1 MSSSI
6 CQCEYLCMVACAMP
20 LFAHHFP
27 KTHYD
32 GLDEDTWF
40 FRFLMGIKEVKH
52 FCVMQNTCHTNPAL
66 NTYFVETSKGKFV
79 FVSSFIILFL
89 KKNKKQP
96 HNKTKQNQKPTHDS
110 NQNYTFMNNIIKI
123 WNVHSQYLSE
133 AALVCSH
140 AGLQHSGNKL
150 CLMVSF
156 Q

>member
-1 MSSSI
+1 MSVWISMYGCMCHAII
-6 CQCEYLCMVACAMP
+6 CPSLSQNSLWWVGWRHLILQIFNGNKGGETFLCNAKYLSHKSCSQHVLCWNLERKICICKLIHNT
-20 LFAHHFP
+20 LFE
-27 KTHYD
+27 K
-32 GLDEDTWF
+32 
-40 FRFLMGIKEVKH
+40 K
-52 FCVMQNTCHTNPAL
+52 
-66 NTYFVETSKGKFV
+66 
-79 FVSSFIILFL
+79 
-89 KKNKKQP
+89 KKNQP